1 MRILNISNSAY
12 FKPDKFIIMT
22 SFIKTVYVC
31 PTEGIVPKEES
42 HTHTYKLRVE
52 ADGSIL
58 LHVRNDGYLC
68 EATEYYI
75 YHTSKSAII
84 KKVTESKELT
94 ERLIEDI
101 RELVVEMPDEFIET
115 IAYIIGYDDTTLNQ
129 VFKDVR
135 IKIAD
140 LEADFRGTYQIGG
153 IYNGLREYIN
163 GAPKTTVWVEYAFGS
178 FDVFYIN
185 DNCTLI
191 N

>member
-1 MRILNISNSAY
+1 
-12 FKPDKFIIMT
+12 MT
-22 SFIKTVYVC
+22 SFIKTVYMC
-31 PTEGIVPKEES
+31 PMEGVVPREMS
-42 HTHTYKLRVE
+42 HTHTYKLLVE
-52 ADGSIL
+52 ADGNII

-94 ERLIEDI
+94 ERLIGDI
-101 RELVVEMPDEFIET
+101 REIVEEMPDEFIET
-115 IAYIIGYDDTTLNQ
+115 MAYIIGFDDSTLSQ

-135 IKIAD
+135 IKITD
-140 LEADFRGTYQIGG
+140 LESDFRGTYRIGG
-153 IYNGLREYIN
+153 VYNGLREYIN
-163 GAPKTTVWVEYAFGS
+163 DSAKMAVWVEYAFGS

-185 DNCTLI
+185 DNCILI